1 MNNNRKTVLLL
12 ATVALLPLSGCA
24 DDANETA
31 DNEAAYSSR
40 EEARDALL
48 DEHQPEE
55 SPVNERRYDVAYGDT
70 DQGDSRGTSDRDS
83 NNTSNRDSSFEDSDA
98 RARDDHFDGIDAD
111 NRNSSFD
118 DIKAHIRL
126 ETRYAT
132 NDDLSALQIDTDV
145 RNGVAYLSGEVESD
159 AHRQLAAEEAA
170 DVEGVLSIRNNLQV
184 SGTEGQSDVELE
196 SDVTEDAGSMAE
208 DLRITSSVMAR
219 LKASA
224 NTAGLLIDVDTDE
237 QVVTLRG
244 DVPDDNGRELA
255 GLIARNTSGVREVR
269 NRLNVKPD

>member
-1 MNNNRKTVLLL
+1 MNNKRKTVLLL

-24 DDANETA
+24 DDANDTA

-40 EEARDALL
+40 EEARDTQRN
-48 DEHQPEE
+48 DHQPEE
-55 SPVNERRYDVAYGDT
+55 SPVNDRRYDVAYGDT
-70 DQGDSRGTSDRDS
+70 DQGDSG
-83 NNTSNRDSSFEDSDA
+83 NTINRDSSFEDGDA
-98 RARDDHFDGIDAD
+98 GARDDQFDGIDAD

-132 NDDLSALQIDTDV
+132 SDDLSALQIDTDV

-184 SGTEGQSDVELE
+184 SGAEGESDVELE

-237 QVVTLRG
+237 QVVTLKG

-255 GLIARNTSGVREVR
+255 GLIAKNTSGVREVR